1 MSRLITT
8 FESLKKEGR
17 AALISYI
24 VAGDPNQALGQEIM
38 NSLPNSGV
46 DIIEL
51 GIPFTDPMAD
61 GPTIQAA
68 DIRALNA
75 GMTLQKTLSM
85 VREFRINNK
94 HTPIVLMGYYNPI
107 YIYGGAQFAIDA
119 ASAGV
124 DGVLIVDL
132 PPEEDD
138 EIKGVLKKSGI
149 DLIRLIT
156 PTSTGE
162 RLKKL
167 VKDTAG
173 FLYYVSIAGVT
184 GTASIDVESVANKIK
199 EIREVST
206 LPIAV
211 GFGIRTTEEAK
222 AVSNIADGVI
232 IGSAFV
238 RIIEKTIENQIV
250 SEVNRAAKAYADALA

>member
-1 MSRLITT
+1 MSRLANT
-8 FESLKKEGR
+8 FSKLKTQGR
-17 AALISYI
+17 AALISYV
-24 VAGDPNQALGQEIM
+24 VAGDPNQKIGQDILD
-38 NSLPNSGV
+38 SLPASGV

-75 GMTLQKTLSM
+75 GMTLKKTLDL
-85 VREFRINNK
+85 VRAFRLK
-94 HTPIVLMGYYNPI
+94 DQTTPIVLMGYYNPV
-107 YIYGGAQFAIDA
+107 YIYGGVKFSTDA
-119 ASAGV
+119 SEAGV
-124 DGVLIVDL
+124 DGVLLVDL
-132 PPEEDD
+132 PPEEDG
-138 EIKGVLKKSGI
+138 EIKGELKNVGI

-156 PTSTGE
+156 PTSTGG

-167 VKDTAG
+167 VKDTSG

-184 GTASIDVESVANKIK
+184 GTTSIDVSSVAEKLK
-199 EIREVST
+199 EIRDVSD

-211 GFGIRTTEEAK
+211 GFGIRTVEDAK
-222 AVSNIADGVI
+222 AVSKIADGVV

-238 RIIEKTIENQIV
+238 NIIEKTIENQCV
-250 SEVNRAAKAYADALA
+250 SEISRAAKSYADALA

>member
-1 MSRLITT
+1 MSRLAQK
-8 FESLKKEGR
+8 FSALKKEGR
-17 AALISYI
+17 TALISYV
-24 VAGDPNQALGQEIM
+24 VAGDPNPEIGQQILEALPEA
-38 NSLPNSGV
+38 GV

-68 DIRALNA
+68 DIRALA
-75 GMTLQKTLSM
+75 SGMTVAKTLDM
-85 VREFRINNK
+85 VRVFRQK
-94 HTPIVLMGYYNPI
+94 DRHTPVVLMGYYNPV
-107 YIYGGAQFAIDA
+107 YIYGGARFAKDA
-119 ASAGV
+119 AAAGV
-124 DGVLIVDL
+124 DGVLLVDL
-132 PPEEDD
+132 PPEEDS
-138 EIKGVLKKSGI
+138 EIKGDLRAAGI

-162 RLKKL
+162 RLRKL
-167 VKDTAG
+167 VQDASG

-184 GTASIDVESVANKIK
+184 GTSAIEVSSVAQRVNDIQK
-199 EIREVST
+199 VSS

-211 GFGIRTTEEAK
+211 GFGIRSIEDAK
-222 AVSNIADGVI
+222 AVSAVADGVV

-250 SEVNRAAKAYADALA
+250 NEVVRQVKAYADALA